1 MTRYDQAVLVVANAL
16 ANRLQY
22 ERRQEPL
29 QGWDYANKVL
39 EIVLDHYERETGLT
53 AFDLI
58 DDAYNLITEERK
70 GQQMTVTNN
79 ERREV
84 ATRLRANAKAHP
96 HMGLLLN
103 FAFVD
108 KGLNPD
114 GEMEYNVTS
123 YHAALR
129 LADLIEPE
137 PERRAGCAMHIGMT
151 VDAHG
156 AAFAQSAERNTSA
169 KAVNG

>member
-1 MTRYDQAVLVVANAL
+1 
-16 ANRLQY
+16 
-22 ERRQEPL
+22 
-29 QGWDYANKVL
+29 
-39 EIVLDHYERETGLT
+39 
-53 AFDLI
+53 
-58 DDAYNLITEERK
+58 
-70 GQQMTVTNN
+70 MTVTDD

-103 FAFVD
+103 FAFAD

-137 PERRAGCAMHIGMT
+137 ERTCHMR
-151 VDAHG
+151 DAHWDDGQCTWGCICSECG
-156 AAFAQSAERNTSA
+156 AKHEHESGKWMNYCPNCGA
-169 KAVNG
+169 KVTEVGQ

>member
-1 MTRYDQAVLVVANAL
+1 
-16 ANRLQY
+16 
-22 ERRQEPL
+22 
-29 QGWDYANKVL
+29 
-39 EIVLDHYERETGLT
+39 
-53 AFDLI
+53 
-58 DDAYNLITEERK
+58 
-70 GQQMTVTNN
+70 MTVTDD

-103 FAFVD
+103 FAFAD

-129 LADLIEPE
+129 LADLIEPDPDLTCE
-137 PERRAGCAMHIGMT
+137 LELTASERT
-151 VDAHG
+151 DAPVRVYECDCCG
-156 AAFAQSAERNTSA
+156 RSCDSVYAEDYVYCPYCGRLNTA
-169 KAVNG
+169 REVEVEE

>member
-1 MTRYDQAVLVVANAL
+1 MT
-16 ANRLQY
+16 
-22 ERRQEPL
+22 
-29 QGWDYANKVL
+29 
-39 EIVLDHYERETGLT
+39 
-53 AFDLI
+53 
-58 DDAYNLITEERK
+58 IT
-70 GQQMTVTNN
+70 ND

-103 FAFVD
+103 FAFAD

-129 LADLIEPE
+129 LADLIEPDPDLTCELE
-137 PERRAGCAMHIGMT
+137 PTASERTDAPVRVYECDCCGRSCDSVYAEDYVYCPYCGRLNTAREVE
-151 VDAHG
+151 VDDD
-156 AAFAQSAERNTSA
+156 
-169 KAVNG
+169 

>member
-1 MTRYDQAVLVVANAL
+1 MVT
-16 ANRLQY
+16 
-22 ERRQEPL
+22 
-29 QGWDYANKVL
+29 
-39 EIVLDHYERETGLT
+39 
-53 AFDLI
+53 
-58 DDAYNLITEERK
+58 DD
-70 GQQMTVTNN
+70 

-103 FAFVD
+103 FAFAD

-123 YHAALR
+123 YHAAMR

-137 PERRAGCAMHIGMT
+137 PERTCHIKISDCTDSLGQKMYRCSECGSLT
-151 VDAHG
+151 TDDACFFEGEPDIGWFSYCPNCG
-156 AAFAQSAERNTSA
+156 AKVVE
-169 KAVNG
+169 K

>member
-1 MTRYDQAVLVVANAL
+1 MVT
-16 ANRLQY
+16 
-22 ERRQEPL
+22 
-29 QGWDYANKVL
+29 
-39 EIVLDHYERETGLT
+39 
-53 AFDLI
+53 
-58 DDAYNLITEERK
+58 DD
-70 GQQMTVTNN
+70 

-103 FAFVD
+103 FAFAD

-137 PERRAGCAMHIGMT
+137 PERTCHIKISDCTDSLGQKMYRCSECGSLT
-151 VDAHG
+151 TDDACFFEGEPDIDGFSYCPNCG
-156 AAFAQSAERNTSA
+156 AKVVGE
-169 KAVNG
+169 

>member
-1 MTRYDQAVLVVANAL
+1 MT
-16 ANRLQY
+16 
-22 ERRQEPL
+22 
-29 QGWDYANKVL
+29 
-39 EIVLDHYERETGLT
+39 
-53 AFDLI
+53 
-58 DDAYNLITEERK
+58 IT
-70 GQQMTVTNN
+70 ND

-103 FAFVD
+103 FAFAD

-129 LADLIEPE
+129 LADLIEPDPDLTCELE
-137 PERRAGCAMHIGMT
+137 PTASERT
-151 VDAHG
+151 DAPVRVYECDCCG
-156 AAFAQSAERNTSA
+156 RSCDSVYAEDYVYCPYCGRLNTNRE
-169 KAVNG
+169 VEVEE

>member
-1 MTRYDQAVLVVANAL
+1 MVT
-16 ANRLQY
+16 
-22 ERRQEPL
+22 
-29 QGWDYANKVL
+29 
-39 EIVLDHYERETGLT
+39 
-53 AFDLI
+53 
-58 DDAYNLITEERK
+58 DD
-70 GQQMTVTNN
+70 

-84 ATRLRANAKAHP
+84 AAKLRANAKAHP

-103 FAFVD
+103 FAFAD

-137 PERRAGCAMHIGMT
+137 ERTCHDVSFDSREFVCSWCGCHIDVLGIESEPTMWLGGSPIEPSFCPNC
-151 VDAHG
+151 G
-156 AAFAQSAERNTSA
+156 AKVVEE
-169 KAVNG
+169 